1 MSRRPPDPD
10 EAAVLHARARQ
21 LAQRTGTP
29 AAEAM
34 LEVLV
39 FRLADEQYAIETRQI
54 DEVLSLRDLT
64 PLPGTPA
71 FVRGV
76 LNRRGTILAVFDIK
90 RLLGL
95 PEHGLTDLHQ
105 VAVVSG
111 NDMTIGLLVDT
122 VVDVQM
128 LPEGRLQRP
137 AADAGDGRDDY
148 LRGVTAERLA
158 LLDVERIL
166 ADPMLI
172 VNDQGEG

>member
-39 FRLADEQYAIETRQI
+39 FWLADEQYAIETRQI

-128 LPEGRLQRP
+128 LPEGCSGPRRMP
-137 AADAGDGRDDY
+137 ATVATTICVASPPNVWRCSTSSGSLPIRC
-148 LRGVTAERLA
+148 
-158 LLDVERIL
+158 
-166 ADPMLI
+166 
-172 VNDQGEG
+172 